1 MLYSLVNPIIT
12 IVGALYFTIKYF
24 FDKYNLTV
32 VYPKNYDSKGDLGA
46 QIAYYNLLSIYF
58 IQLIIFLLF
67 TITLRQSGLTVFF
80 FGSFSFQ
87 VAFQLVFKFKQ
98 KFQFLQHI
106 FAKRGNYMGEEEEK
120 KLSYEQGLLDY

>member
-1 MLYSLVNPIIT
+1 MDLPHQISKRVWAYLGKYDKDYEKFKKDNNLNEGNVDYGRFEVSFGMAFNLIMYIIIMLYSLVNPIIT

-58 IQLIIFLLF
+58 I
-67 TITLRQSGLTVFF
+67 
-80 FGSFSFQ
+80 
-87 VAFQLVFKFKQ
+87 
-98 KFQFLQHI
+98 
-106 FAKRGNYMGEEEEK
+106 
-120 KLSYEQGLLDY
+120 